1 MLASVPA
8 IEISNVMYRAIEKP
22 LAEDHGRITV
32 RVTRPEQAHLW
43 TDVSAKGWTHE
54 HPELLNF
61 FLESTAISSIREQ
74 STCFFAE
81 FDGQPSAAGSLCIHQ
96 GVALFAGAATVPHM
110 RRRGLQAALLQER
123 MRYASEHG
131 CNLA

>member
-1 MLASVPA
+1 M
-8 IEISNVMYRAIEKP
+8 
-22 LAEDHGRITV
+22 
-32 RVTRPEQAHLW
+32 TRPEQAHLW

-54 HPELLNF
+54 HTELLNF

-74 STCFFAE
+74 STCFLAE

-110 RRRGLQAALLQER
+110 RRLGATPNEMPNGKASRSPTPAQSGGYVAT
-123 MRYASEHG
+123 RYDVIRNG
-131 CNLA
+131 RPLAPCIGYL